1 MLRSLLS
8 KIPCFIVAIIMVFV
22 GLGRSA
28 VAEPSETALY
38 LMTER
43 LSLLDWGI
51 YQLNASIRNNMKNEE
66 LFALPKFLHVYYM
79 NVSYDWDTDDI
90 VIYGNFEGNIKPTQE
105 LCKSSIY
112 AFLTWQGL
120 DPETRQPYTGVPF
133 SVLAGHFGHL
143 HFRDPNAPK
152 NLRTIV
158 DDMFRLEFKV
168 RHKKSLKSI
177 SCQSRLTDPRVFDSE
192 PK

>member
-66 LFALPKFLHVYYM
+66 LFDLPKFLHVYYM

-90 VIYGNFEGNIKPTQE
+90 VIYGKP
-105 LCKSSIY
+105 LMHDAPAI
-112 AFLTWQGL
+112 
-120 DPETRQPYTGVPF
+120 
-133 SVLAGHFGHL
+133 
-143 HFRDPNAPK
+143 RDVASG
-152 NLRTIV
+152 TV
-158 DDMFRLEFKV
+158 
-168 RHKKSLKSI
+168 SG
-177 SCQSRLTDPRVFDSE
+177 
-192 PK
+192 